1 MNVSIRFIFIFISL
15 TLFVSDKFNSI
26 SAQCNFS
33 EGPVGELCSSANF
46 ICGSDLDGFIGRLPD
61 SLSVEQPW
69 KALCNAEGNADNILW
84 FSFTA
89 CSSTVTLRI
98 TPSNCTLTSTGYTG
112 IQAGLFSGCTETGS
126 VACTSNTLNNGLIT
140 PFTLT
145 YTGFTPGEPVFLFL
159 DGYAGSVCDFEIE
172 VLEGIDTT
180 VVTPP
185 DGSILSEGFVTGPN
199 QLDCQDLNTPQR
211 YNLTPPQCDI
221 SLNLTCGQSP
231 NNIADSICYV
241 WSISPNVG
249 RYFVAADSVGRFTDI
264 AFTEPGTYT
273 ISVQEYFHPFYG
285 GSCANAAC
293 GEINTWTVTVSQP
306 DTTLNNPLFICPGNT
321 LDFCGTFINTDT
333 IIYCSADPCNVII
346 QPFQVGTSN
355 VNQMGTQYICE
366 GSTYNFQ
373 GVDYPNPG
381 NYSVIDINDCTLL
394 HTFRVDIV
402 NIQTTISAPLSELD
416 CNNTSLLLTGSAVT
430 NGVFGV
436 SYQWQN
442 SSGQPL
448 SSSLVLSSTIPDTY
462 NFIASVNLP
471 SGNCTST
478 SQVSI
483 TQDIKKPSVTAFK
496 PVLKCRLP
504 NDAPAVLTLVTND
517 VIQSATWQ
525 TPNGG
530 NATGL
535 NIVVDSLNAVTGLPY
550 QFTAIGQNG
559 CRLDTSFVIDYNY
572 QVADVNITGENLT
585 CYKPKVELV
594 LTSSL
599 SWDSIR
605 WERVDPN
612 ANIFYDSNNKLILDN
627 VDTEGLFRANVMASS
642 SKCWSYGEMRIFD
655 NKISPRAIV
664 TSDIVWNCNTIS
676 LTVLPEISIGDEF
689 QYFWGTTTGT
699 ILSDERS
706 PELIIGN
713 PGTYLLN
720 VFNRDN
726 GCQSND
732 TLIVPREQNVPREII
747 LTAEDVLCFGENN
760 GMMTIEDVNG
770 GFEPYQYFF
779 NDQPLTNLT
788 VSSLVPGD
796 YVVQVRDKFDCVYE
810 TQLSIA
816 EPPLVEIQTPTEI
829 NLTFDENISLIF
841 TSNYPD
847 DEIVQV
853 TWRNSKGEVISEDFE
868 FDYSATFSDIVEV
881 EVITEKGCIA
891 ESRIKINVD
900 NELDFY
906 LPNVFSPNGD
916 GSNDRF
922 VIYKNKIPA
931 NIDRL
936 SIYDRY
942 GNMMYEQKNFEFEDN
957 ALGWDGTYHNNPVSV
972 GVYVFVIEYTDFKGE
987 KHVLKKDLTLVR

>member
-1 MNVSIRFIFIFISL
+1 MNVSIRFIIILISL
-15 TLFVSDKFNSI
+15 TIFVSDKFNSI

-33 EGPVGELCSSANF
+33 EGPAGELCTTANY
-46 ICGSDLDGFIGRLPD
+46 ICGSDLNGYTGRLPD
-61 SLSVEQPW
+61 SLSAPQLW
-69 KALCNAEGNADNILW
+69 SGLCQLAGNADNIIW

-89 CSSTVTLRI
+89 CSSTITLRI
-98 TPSNCTLTSTGYTG
+98 VPSNCTLTQTGYTG
-112 IQAGLFSGCTETGS
+112 IQAGLFRSCGRNES
-126 VACTSNTLNNGLIT
+126 VACSDHPLGDGIVNPFNLTFNGFI
-140 PFTLT
+140 
-145 YTGFTPGEPVFLFL
+145 PGEPVFLFL
-159 DGYAGSVCDFEIE
+159 DGYAGSVCDFRIE
-172 VLEGIDTT
+172 VLEGVDLNP
-180 VVTPP
+180 VTPP
-185 DGSILSEGFVTGPN
+185 DASLLNDGFITGPN
-199 QLDCQDLNTPQR
+199 QLECKDLNVAQS
-211 YNLTPPQCDI
+211 YNLTAPQCEVAY
-221 SLNLTCGQSP
+221 NNACGQSP

-241 WSISPNVG
+241 WNINPSSG
-249 RYFVAADSVGRFTDI
+249 SYFNNTDSVGRNADI
-264 AFTEPGTYT
+264 VFTEPGVYE
-273 ISVQEYFHPFYG
+273 ISVQGFFHPFYG

-293 GEINTWTVTVSQP
+293 GDINTWTVTVSPP
-306 DTTLNNPLFICPGNT
+306 DTTLNNPQFICPGNSV
-321 LDFCGTFINTDT
+321 DYCGFTVTNDT
-333 IIYCSADPCNVII
+333 TIYCTTDPCHVII
-346 QPFQVGTSN
+346 QPFQVGTNN

-373 GVDYPNPG
+373 GVNYSNTG
-381 NYSVIDINDCTLL
+381 NYSVVDINDCTLL
-394 HTFRVDIV
+394 HTFRVEIV
-402 NIQTTISAPLSELD
+402 NVQTGISAPLSKLD
-416 CNNTSLLLTGSAVT
+416 CINTSLLLTGSAVT

-448 SSSLVLSSTIPDTY
+448 SSSLILSPTLPDTY
-462 NFIASVNLP
+462 NFTAFVNLP

-517 VIQSATWQ
+517 AIQSATWQ

-535 NIVVDSLNAVTGLPY
+535 NILVDSLNAVTGLPY

-612 ANIFYDSNNKLILDN
+612 ANIFYDSNNKLVLDN

-664 TSDIVWNCNTIS
+664 TSDIVWNCNTKS
-676 LTVLPEISIGDEF
+676 LTVSPEISIGDEF
-689 QYFWGTTTGT
+689 QYFWGTNTGT

-720 VFNRDN
+720 VFNREN

-732 TLIVPREQNVPREII
+732 TLIVPREQNVPREIL

-760 GMMTIEDVNG
+760 GMLTIDDVDG

-788 VSSLVPGD
+788 VSSLAPGD

-816 EPPLVEIQTPTEI
+816 EPPLVEIQTPEEV

-868 FDYSATFSDIVEV
+868 FDYSSTFSDIIEV

-942 GNMMYEQKNFEFEDN
+942 GNMVYEQKNFEFGDN
-957 ALGWDGTYHNNPVSV
+957 ALGWDGTYHNNPISI